1 MEIKPIHT
9 ESDYQDALN
18 VIDKLLDAQPG
29 TPAGDRL
36 DVVVTLIEAY
46 EKKQYPIPE
55 PDDPVEVLNYYMES
69 RGLSRAELI
78 PFLGSKERVSE
89 VLNRKRGLSL
99 EMIRRLHA
107 GLAISADLLLGSHQY
122 RNARINMNP
131 AYVFERQNQTK
142 DSEETK

>member
-29 TPAGDRL
+29 TPPGDRL
-36 DVVVTLIEAY
+36 DVLVTLIEAY

-69 RGLSRAELI
+69 RGLSHAELI

-89 VLNRKRGLSL
+89 VLNRKRGLPFACFTL
-99 EMIRRLHA
+99 
-107 GLAISADLLLGSHQY
+107 
-122 RNARINMNP
+122 
-131 AYVFERQNQTK
+131 
-142 DSEETK
+142 